1 MARRS
6 PLVAVLL
13 LAIVAAPLA
22 LADTSPTMLPG
33 NMPSLSQGR
42 GSGTQRFA
50 PAPVP
55 NPNMMEPT
63 SQRDPGAVQVSP
75 GLTRTRTGQAHAG
88 DGFATGSAY
97 SGDLEKRG
105 RSGGIGAN
113 IAPSLNLKLPLQ
125 VEFR

>member
-1 MARRS
+1 MVRLS
-6 PLVAVLL
+6 PLVAFLL
-13 LAIVAAPLA
+13 LALPA
-22 LADTSPTMLPG
+22 LADTSTTMLPG

-55 NPNMMEPT
+55 NPNMVAPT
-63 SQRDPGAVQVSP
+63 SQRDPNAVQVSP
-75 GLTRTRTGQAHAG
+75 GLTRTTTGQAHGG

-97 SGDLEKRG
+97 TGELEKRS
-105 RSGGIGAN
+105 RSGGIGSN